1 MSFPH
6 TVQYVRVN
14 HISFSRQNGETVSV
28 HMPLVLYR
36 LHLFFHKRYCLQHN
50 TKQLFNVCLKL
61 YHDARCI
68 VKKIPE
74 KFLTEVTFFVLKSF
88 AFPFDGATAPRP
100 RRQLASFSSRTHSH
114 RRCSYRFK
122 DTETAVPVI

>member
-1 MSFPH
+1 MWYKHVVSFPH

-14 HISFSRQNGETVSV
+14 HISFSRQNGETVCS
-28 HMPLVLYR
+28 HAPCFIQIAS
-36 LHLFFHKRYCLQHN
+36 FFPQKRYCLQHN

-74 KFLTEVTFFVLKSF
+74 KFLTEVTFFCFKIICFSF
-88 AFPFDGATAPRP
+88 QRCHRPSASAPTGVFLLPDTFPP
-100 RRQLASFSSRTHSH
+100 
-114 RRCSYRFK
+114 K
-122 DTETAVPVI
+122 M